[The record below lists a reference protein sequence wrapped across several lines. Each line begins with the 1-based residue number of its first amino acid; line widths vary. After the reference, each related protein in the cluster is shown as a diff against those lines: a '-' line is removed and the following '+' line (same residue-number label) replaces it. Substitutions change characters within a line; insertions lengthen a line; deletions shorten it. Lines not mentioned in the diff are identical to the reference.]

1 MKTFGKMFY
10 RALDS
15 LGDDS
20 GCRKML
26 LSIEETTFRVVKP
39 DVEKSLGDWVGTLD
53 QNKKA
58 DCLITSSLYNSL
70 KTYER
75 NRKNHDESFF
85 VFK

>member
-1 MKTFGKMFY
+1 MFY

-39 DVEKSLGDWVGTLD
+39 DVEKNLGDWVGTLD